1 MAAEVNT
8 PPTENPGVQV
18 GEQAISEGLI
28 QTEVPG
34 FFTTSWDRD
43 VVKYGWASTPINVIT
58 RKIGFRTTNTMTYG
72 YWSLGMRECML
83 KTTKQITLPT
93 IAANEASRAETEEVT
108 FTVDAAKRVDLT
120 DQIMFKGYSGTNSKG
135 EEVPYMPLNARV
147 TKVDRSK
154 GEVTVVFLNGKS
166 GKTIASGTTVLILG
180 HCLSEDDARV
190 TPHAANPVG
199 TTQQMQKFMCT
210 ASATN
215 IYLEAAKEAN
225 YGLADLVEANNQQFV
240 EEIEKTYIWGLRS
253 LTQDVQTGYRTY
265 TCAGLFQQ
273 MLEGGSH
280 IIEIDE
286 SNVSDKTLQD
296 AMTDIFI
303 GNSGSGSRYM
313 LDGIEVFKALMNR
326 SDVTKYQD
334 ANDTVTKFEYDWSR
348 IRLQNFNLYQMPHP
362 LLDKLGYSNYAL
374 VLDLKYV
381 ERRVFRTMKQDTRDL
396 MALGEAD
403 VKEVRCQEISSILLK
418 YPKCHALIIITKDA
432 AGAEGNSAAGAGQD
446 DNSPNF

>member
-8 PPTENPGVQV
+8 PPAENPGVQV
-18 GEQAISEGLI
+18 SEQAISEGLI

-34 FFTTSWDRD
+34 FFTTAWDRD

-58 RKIGFRTTNTMTYG
+58 RKLGFRTTKTMTFG

-83 KTTKQITLPT
+83 KTTTSITLPT
-93 IAANEASRAETEEVT
+93 IAAAEVARNETEEVT
-108 FTVDAAKRVDLT
+108 IKVDAAKRIDLT

-135 EEVPYMPLNARV
+135 EKVPYMPLNARV

-154 GEVTVVFLNGKS
+154 GEVSVIFMNGVS
-166 GKTIASGTTVLILG
+166 GETIAAGTTILVLG
-180 HCLSEDDARV
+180 HALAEGDARV
-190 TPHAANPVG
+190 TPHSANPVG

-240 EEIEKTYIWGLRS
+240 EEIEKTYIWGIRS
-253 LTQDVQTGYRTY
+253 ITTDPQTNERTY
-265 TCAGLFQQ
+265 TCAGLIQQ

-280 IIEIDE
+280 VIEIQEDL
-286 SNVSDKTLQD
+286 VSDKTLQD

-313 LDGIEVFKALMNR
+313 LDGIEVFKALLNR
-326 SDVTKYQD
+326 SDVTKHQD

-362 LLDKLGYSNYAL
+362 LLDKLGFSNYAL
-374 VLDLKYV
+374 VLDMKYV

-396 MALGEAD
+396 MALGEHD
-403 VKEVRCQEISSILLK
+403 SKEVRCQEISSILLK
-418 YPKCHALIIITKDA
+418 SPKSHALIIITKAPAGDA
-432 AGAEGNSAAGAGQD
+432 AQPGAGA
-446 DNSPNF
+446 